1 MCSLHVLNDAF
12 QTLNGLL
19 IDLNEIFGQLAGQQ
33 QLVEQDGAMLPQKLF
48 APPAPEANVSG
59 IRREGNV
66 GKVLVSDFRIGD
78 GQVRFVLLFHV
89 GSSFRNEN
97 SGYDEGFF
105 LSS

>member
-1 MCSLHVLNDAF
+1 
-12 QTLNGLL
+12 
-19 IDLNEIFGQLAGQQ
+19 
-33 QLVEQDGAMLPQKLF
+33 MLPQELL
-48 APPAPEANVSG
+48 APPSPDANVSG

-66 GKVLVSDFRIGD
+66 GKVVVSDFRIGD
-78 GQVRFVLLFHV
+78 VQVGFVLLFHV

>member
-1 MCSLHVLNDAF
+1 MF
-12 QTLNGLL
+12 
-19 IDLNEIFGQLAGQQ
+19 
-33 QLVEQDGAMLPQKLF
+33 PQELF
-48 APPAPEANVSG
+48 APSAPDTNVSG

-66 GKVLVSDFRIGD
+66 GKVIVSDFRIRG
-78 GQVRFVLLFHV
+78 GQVGFVLLFHV